1 MGRRLPSATK
11 IIIQEEAAFG
21 RFRRAL
27 RRQGHRR
34 VTRVTRTAGAGL
46 KPAQLVA
53 LDELFSAAKQHT
65 AAAQDA
71 AHALPL
77 EVMMLSMLSLALH
90 SAETADAGWMPARLV
105 EEHKE
110 VMRLRELVEA
120 LKSKLASPENGNMT
134 IQQTSKS
141 GLVDP
146 GFGFDDDPKIEEENS
161 HADEHIGRA
170 PVNAHQGGRDLTD
183 Q

>member
-1 MGRRLPSATK
+1 
-11 IIIQEEAAFG
+11 
-21 RFRRAL
+21 
-27 RRQGHRR
+27 
-34 VTRVTRTAGAGL
+34 
-46 KPAQLVA
+46 
-53 LDELFSAAKQHT
+53 
-65 AAAQDA
+65 
-71 AHALPL
+71 
-77 EVMMLSMLSLALH
+77 MLS
-90 SAETADAGWMPARLV
+90 RLL

-110 VMRLRELVEA
+110 VMKLRDLAET
-120 LKSKLASPENGNMT
+120 LKSKLASPENGNT
-134 IQQTSKS
+134 TSKQTSKS